1 MIHTRHACVYVCV
14 SCAFPYLP
22 TNKQHPNSTT
32 GPILPVLGVGSVEEA
47 LSIIRRKPNPLA
59 LYVFAHDKYVHG
71 DGGWGRVLMFGW
83 RDKGR
88 GRS

>member
-1 MIHTRHACVYVCV
+1 MDIHIESVCVTHIMYACVCMYTCV
-14 SCAFPYLP
+14 VQRFFTYSP
-22 TNKQHPNSTT
+22 NKHPNPTTT

-71 DGGWGRVLMFGW
+71 DGGWG
-83 RDKGR
+83 
-88 GRS
+88 